1 MITHKFMRQL
11 DCRML
16 LLILTACASRADL
29 GPAAPSQA
37 FSSPAPLP
45 ATSAATPSRTPTST
59 ATLTYR
65 QAIDP
70 YTIAGLRQRGYP
82 GGAVTVL
89 GVIEET
95 KDFTSYLIEYPS
107 DGLNIRGVMQI
118 PTRGEPPYPV
128 IVMNHGYFSRSA
140 YRSGDGT
147 DRAAEFLN
155 TRGYLTLASDY
166 RSWGTSD
173 YGVSLFY
180 SGLAID
186 VVNLLVA
193 IPSIPEA
200 DPARIGM
207 WGHSMG
213 GAVTMKVLTIIGDNP
228 NFHRSERSA
237 AQRSPEPVEGSK
249 NEGGGVVE
257 VRAAVLYSTVSADQ
271 ADALARWGL
280 GCFGDVIAG
289 ESRADCNS
297 SDILPPGLPAE
308 LLDAFSKAA
317 SDPETLRLISPIDHL
332 NYVAAPVQIHY
343 GTWDGAERS
352 GTPPEWSIKLFNAFL
367 EAEKP
372 VKLVAYEGQRH
383 SFIGEAWY
391 QPKVEATVRFFD
403 QYVKNAPP
411 KADAANRE
419 ALSAWTGCKLQRS
432 EYYE

>member
-1 MITHKFMRQL
+1 MRSTFL
-11 DCRML
+11 L
-16 LLILTACASRADL
+16 PLLILTACASRPDL

-37 FSSPAPLP
+37 FSSPA
-45 ATSAATPSRTPTST
+45 ATPSRAPTATPSRTPAPT

-65 QAIDP
+65 QAIYP
-70 YTIAGLRQRGYP
+70 YTVEGLREHNYQSGD
-82 GGAVTVL
+82 VTVL
-89 GVIEET
+89 GVITET

-173 YGVSLFY
+173 YGPSLFY

-200 DPARIGM
+200 DPARVGM

-228 NFHRSERSA
+228 QFVRAGSPRTESES
-237 AQRSPEPVEGSK
+237 SIPVT
-249 NEGGGVVE
+249 

-271 ADALARWGL
+271 ADVLERWGL
-280 GCFGDVIAG
+280 GCFGDVLAG

-297 SDILPPGLPAE
+297 SDIVPLDASALPSAGLPAE
-308 LLDAFSKAA
+308 LLEAFSKAA
-317 SDPETLRLISPIDHL
+317 SDPETLRQISPIYHL
-332 NYVAAPVQIHY
+332 NYVTVPVQIHY
-343 GTWDGAERS
+343 GKLDGLVFS
-352 GTPPEWSIKLFNAFL
+352 GTPPEWSLKLFNAFL
-367 EAEKP
+367 EAGKP

-383 SFIGEAWY
+383 SFSGEAWY
-391 QPKVEATVRFFD
+391 QFMEAVAKFFD
-403 QYVKNAPP
+403 KNL
-411 KADAANRE
+411 K
-419 ALSAWTGCKLQRS
+419 T
-432 EYYE
+432 